1 MTICYCLKA
10 LEEILF
16 GDISLELN
24 LHKLPLSN
32 IRKALL
38 DSGIMT
44 LSPLRERSQIILCH
58 LVTEGEFELLHELHI
73 SKEVLAERVKE
84 CSQLSKIK
92 DITVALEKFK
102 MFSKVSENRAKVR
115 QLGLLDVLKTF
126 SEEYPDSQ
134 VESLAAE
141 LVCLLLSD
149 PPDIRVEKQ
158 NFDGKLYDIC

>member
-1 MTICYCLKA
+1 MTICYCLRA

-24 LHKLPLSN
+24 LQKLPLLN

-58 LVTEGEFELLHELHI
+58 LVTEGEIELLHELCI
-73 SKEVLAERVKE
+73 SKDVLAERVKD

-102 MFSKVSENRAKVR
+102 IFSKVSENRARIR

-126 SEEYPDSQ
+126 YEEYPDSQ

-149 PPDIRVEKQ
+149 PPDITVEKQ
-158 NFDGKLYDIC
+158 NFDGKLFGMC